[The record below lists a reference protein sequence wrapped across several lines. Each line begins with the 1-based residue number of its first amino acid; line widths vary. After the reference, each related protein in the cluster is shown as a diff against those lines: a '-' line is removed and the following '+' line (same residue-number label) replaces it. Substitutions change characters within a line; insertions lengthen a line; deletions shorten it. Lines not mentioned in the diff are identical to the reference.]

1 MENKVK
7 KLLEDLDFSSEE
19 SIKKFI
25 REMDS
30 DLYEGKYIDGK
41 EVIVSIQKG
50 VGMKVTSDSNNP
62 KILKIMDYSIDE
74 DGELIVEEIYEPK

>member
-7 KLLEDLDFSSEE
+7 KLLKDLDFSSEE

-30 DLYEGKYIDGK
+30 DLYQGKYVDGE

-50 VGMKVTSDSNNP
+50 VGMKVMSDSNNP
-62 KILKIMDYSIDE
+62 NILKIIDYSIDE
-74 DGELIVEEIYEPK
+74 DGKLIVEEIYEPK